1 MNTKCGFQFCVDLFD
16 NVCMY
21 IDNMINC
28 QSIYMVVLSII
39 YTQKHHDQ
47 SLCV

>member
-1 MNTKCGFQFCVDLFD
+1 MPNVDFSSVLICFYD

-21 IDNMINC
+21 IDNIINC

-39 YTQKHHDQ
+39 YTKT
-47 SLCV
+47 S